1 MDNTDNAPVNIIT
14 YNDIVALRKSGDY
27 MKAYEACLT
36 VKSQDPSNQWVDNQL
51 GWCLY
56 DMLKAYAQAQSA
68 VQFLSRLKEL
78 ADLGLPQNNFVMDS
92 VPFQIHALIKDCEQN
107 GMLFDDILDEL
118 FERAKEINFNP
129 SGKHY
134 SMLLTAF
141 LKAKQWHGLKDFIEW
156 WNLDNLKATDFQC
169 FESQQG
175 RKLMS
180 LAEKAYI
187 NYAKL
192 LIQGI
197 ADSSTDSVI
206 AGNFVEKISQL
217 AIKHPEYQY
226 PTYFQAKL
234 MMALGEKEGVVKI
247 LLPFVIRK
255 QRDYWVWDILGDAVD
270 DEDLRLS
277 CYCKA
282 LSCPAKDDYLVKM
295 HLKMCNVLKARAL
308 FNEARTEFH
317 VAAQIYR
324 KNGWRFPYQYL
335 DYENESWYQ
344 NAVAKDNNADFYSSN
359 TQLAEQLL
367 FSEKPLV
374 TILITYVNMEKKMAN
389 FVSTDHRK
397 GFFSFKKLPK
407 KQWPKQD
414 KLYACRM
421 DRTLNDEFAEV
432 YVCERLKSEESVENV
447 LVRHAEGELKII
459 ANGAG
464 FVGDIFVQ
472 PPMLS
477 NLSNRQQVKVK
488 ALLKYNKKKCTW
500 GWSAISV
507 VAI

>member
-1 MDNTDNAPVNIIT
+1 MDNPDSAQNIIT
-14 YNDIVALRKSGDY
+14 YNGVVSLRKSGDY

-36 VKSQDPSNQWVDNQL
+36 VKSQDPSNQWVGNQL

-56 DMLKAYAQAQSA
+56 DMMKANARAQSA
-68 VQFLSRLKEL
+68 VQFLARLKEL
-78 ADLGLPQNNFVMDS
+78 ADLGLSQTNFVLDS

-107 GMLFDDILDEL
+107 RMLHDDILDEL
-118 FERAKEINFNP
+118 FENVKEINFNT
-129 SGKHY
+129 SSNHY
-134 SMLLTAF
+134 SMLLMAF
-141 LKAKQWHGLKDFIEW
+141 LKAKQWRGLKDFIEW
-156 WNLDNLKATDFQC
+156 WNIDNLKAADFQI
-169 FESQQG
+169 FEFQKG

-180 LAEKAYI
+180 LAEKVYI

-197 ADSSTDSVI
+197 ADGTTDGTT
-206 AGNFVEKISQL
+206 AGNFVEKLGQL
-217 AIKHPEYQY
+217 AKRHPEYQY
-226 PTYFQAKL
+226 LTYFQAKL

-270 DEDLRLS
+270 DEDLMLS

-282 LSCPAKDDYLVKM
+282 LSCLAKDDYLVKM
-295 HLKMCNVLKARAL
+295 HLKMCDVLRARAL

-344 NAVAKDNNADFYSSN
+344 NAVAKDNNADFYSAN

-414 KLYACRM
+414 KLYVCRM
-421 DRTLNDEFAEV
+421 DKTLNDEFAEV
-432 YVCERLKSEESVENV
+432 YVCEKLKSEESVENV
-447 LVRHAEGELKII
+447 LVRHVEGELKII
-459 ANGAG
+459 ASGAG
-464 FVGDIFVQ
+464 FVDDIFVQ
-472 PPMLS
+472 PSLLS
-477 NLSNRQQVKVK
+477 NIDDRQQVKVK
-488 ALLKYNKKKCTW
+488 ALLNYNKKKCVW
-500 GWSAISV
+500 GWSAVSI
-507 VAI
+507 VAL